1 MAFFKS
7 IAAPVAVVGTICGL
21 LAIASSAEAAGRT
34 AHLAAQQECDRRVQS
49 GQIRYQSQ
57 YDTCYQQQL
66 RIAQGLLYE
75 GSNAGTFMDEFMGGI
90 EEELG
95 FPIF

>member
-1 MAFFKS
+1 MSFFKS
-7 IAAPVAVVGTICGL
+7 ITVPVAVVGAVCGL
-21 LAIASSAEAAGRT
+21 LAVAGSAEAAGRT
-34 AHLAAQQECDRRVQS
+34 AHMAAQQECDRRVQS
-49 GQIRYQSQ
+49 GQIRFQGQ

-66 RIAQGLLYE
+66 RIAESLLYE
-75 GSNAGTFMDEFMGGI
+75 GSHAGTFMDEFMGGI